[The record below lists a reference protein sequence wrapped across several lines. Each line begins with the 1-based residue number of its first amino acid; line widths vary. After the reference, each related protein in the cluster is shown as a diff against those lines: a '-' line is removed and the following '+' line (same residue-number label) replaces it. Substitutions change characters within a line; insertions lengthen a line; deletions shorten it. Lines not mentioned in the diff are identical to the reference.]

1 MSKYNVCPLCGASL
15 DHGEAC
21 DCDCAINAINIVETP
36 TACTCQEEKTT
47 E

>member
-21 DCDCAINAINIVETP
+21 DCDCAINIEETP
-36 TACTCQEEKTT
+36 QACTCQEGETT